1 MRHEANTTCTCKRGN
16 CPSQTDAVCKP
27 ELYAGHEK
35 AGVLFVTHREDLHC
49 PHLRSYSYGDFC
61 VSIERI
67 EEYLQRGAEALR
79 TGRHYVAT
87 AANGLRSQRFVPAT

>member
-1 MRHEANTTCTCKRGN
+1 MRQDANTTCACKRGN
-16 CPSQTDAVCKP
+16 CPSQPDIVCKP

-35 AGVLFVTHREDLHC
+35 VGILFVRHHENVEC

-67 EEYLQRGAEALR
+67 EEYLQRGAEALC
-79 TGRHYVAT
+79 TGRNFAAAAT
-87 AANGLRSQRFVPAT
+87 NGLHSASFSPAR